1 MTYQF
6 ADLIGRSR
14 WLMERSAMKRLLIAA
29 HQVTSDS
36 IAAAAERYAALP
48 ARVANPEM
56 MGDVAVI
63 NVSGPITYRE
73 SFFSYFFGGA
83 TVERMQAQ
91 FRTALADPSVKAIL
105 FRVDSP
111 GGTVDAVPE
120 FASEIFRAR
129 GQKPI
134 VAISDTLNA
143 SAALWISSQADQLL
157 VAPSSQTG
165 SIGVW
170 MAHED
175 DSKLLE
181 EMGVKI
187 TLIFAGK
194 HKVEGNPF
202 EPLPDDVRER
212 YQAEVDEA
220 HAEFIGAVA
229 RGRNVSAADVRKK
242 YGQGLVYN
250 AKESVS
256 LGLADKVATFEG
268 ALAMAPK
275 VKSGGKRADGELP
288 PLAEL
293 LDDMAQIDG
302 VVAEPA
308 THIDEI
314 HEHETR
320 EVLEAM
326 TPAADTGAA
335 AAQLENDL
343 QADRDYADAG
353 VRIAER
359 L

>member
-29 HQVTSDS
+29 HRVTSDS
-36 IAAAAERYAALP
+36 IVAAAERYAALP

-56 MGDVAVI
+56 MGEVAVI

-73 SFFSYFFGGA
+73 SFFSYYFGGA

-91 FRTALADPSVKAIL
+91 FRTALADPAVKAIL

-120 FASEIFRAR
+120 FATEIFKAR

-134 VAISDTLNA
+134 VAVSDTLNA

-187 TLIFAGK
+187 TLIFAGR

-202 EPLPDDVRER
+202 EPLPDDVKER
-212 YQAEVDEA
+212 FQADVDEA
-220 HAEFIGAVA
+220 HAEFIAAVA
-229 RGRNVSAADVRKK
+229 RGRGVSASDVRKN
-242 YGQGLVYN
+242 YGQGLIYS

-256 LGLADKVATFEG
+256 LGLADKIATFEG
-268 ALAMAPK
+268 ALALAPK
-275 VKSGGKRADGELP
+275 AARAKRAESESIA
-288 PLAEL
+288 PLATLGEI
-293 LDDMAQIDG
+293 AGAG
-302 VVAEPA
+302 VVGN
-308 THIDEI
+308 IDELY
-314 HEHETR
+314 EHASR
-320 EVLEAM
+320 EVLEAL
-326 TPAADTGAA
+326 TPAAETMTD
-335 AAQLENDL
+335 AQLV
-343 QADRDYADAG
+343 ADADYADAG
-353 VRIAER
+353 VRIAEQ

>member
-14 WLMERSAMKRLLIAA
+14 WLMERSAMKRLLVAA
-29 HQVTSDS
+29 HQVTSES

-56 MGDVAVI
+56 MGEVAVI

-73 SFFSYFFGGA
+73 SFFSYYFGGA

-91 FRTALADPSVKAIL
+91 FRTALNDPAVKAIL

-120 FASEIFRAR
+120 FATEIFKAR

-175 DSKLLE
+175 DSKLLADL
-181 EMGVKI
+181 GIKI
-187 TLIFAGK
+187 TLIFAGA
-194 HKVEGNPF
+194 HKVDGNPF
-202 EPLPDDVRER
+202 EPLPESVQER
-212 YQAEVDEA
+212 YKAEVDEV
-220 HAEFIGAVA
+220 HTEFIAAVA
-229 RGRNVSAADVRKK
+229 RGRGVSASEVRKN
-242 YGQGLVYN
+242 YGQGLVYS

-256 LGLADKVATFEG
+256 LGLADKIATFEG
-268 ALAMAPK
+268 ALALAPK
-275 VKSGGKRADGELP
+275 PSRTKRADAAVA
-288 PLAEL
+288 PLATLGEI
-293 LDDMAQIDG
+293 AG
-302 VVAEPA
+302 VTAEGIVDEVHEHDSRDVVEALTPA
-308 THIDEI
+308 TG
-314 HEHETR
+314 T
-320 EVLEAM
+320 VS
-326 TPAADTGAA
+326 
-335 AAQLENDL
+335 AAQLE
-343 QADRDYADAG
+343 ADRDYADAG
-353 VRIAER
+353 LRIAER

>member
-14 WLMERSAMKRLLIAA
+14 WLMERSAMKRLLLAA

-212 YQAEVDEA
+212 Y
-220 HAEFIGAVA
+220 
-229 RGRNVSAADVRKK
+229 
-242 YGQGLVYN
+242 
-250 AKESVS
+250 
-256 LGLADKVATFEG
+256 
-268 ALAMAPK
+268 
-275 VKSGGKRADGELP
+275 
-288 PLAEL
+288 
-293 LDDMAQIDG
+293 
-302 VVAEPA
+302 
-308 THIDEI
+308 
-314 HEHETR
+314 
-320 EVLEAM
+320 
-326 TPAADTGAA
+326 
-335 AAQLENDL
+335 
-343 QADRDYADAG
+343 DRDYADAG